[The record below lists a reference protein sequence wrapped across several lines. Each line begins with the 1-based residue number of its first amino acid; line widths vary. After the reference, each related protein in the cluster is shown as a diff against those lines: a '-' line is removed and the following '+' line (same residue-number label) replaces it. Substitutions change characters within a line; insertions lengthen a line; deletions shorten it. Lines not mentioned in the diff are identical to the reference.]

1 MDRRYFINWHSSE
14 IVYCNGTY
22 YKTIKDAI
30 REANYLRKTDP
41 FYKDF
46 YCCQIVKKENGVW
59 IESNIFE
66 KLITF

>member
-1 MDRRYFINWHSSE
+1 MNRRYFINWHSSE

-30 REANYLRKTDP
+30 REAKSLRKTDP

-46 YCCQIVKKENGVW
+46 YCCQIVKKENGIWV
-59 IESNIFE
+59 ESNIFE

>member
-30 REANYLRKTDP
+30 REAKYLRKTDP

-46 YCCQIVKKENGVW
+46 YCCQIVKKVNGVW